1 MTLALILFA
10 FTYCLML
17 ALPRFRPASWWAS
30 SASQTPSAPKP
41 LPCCA
46 MLHNLS
52 TIGIRLRSMT
62 NLIQKPSSAPQLE
75 G

>member
-17 ALPRFRPASWWAS
+17 ALPRFRPAGGRHLHRRPPPPRSRFRA
-30 SASQTPSAPKP
+30 AP
-41 LPCCA
+41 A
-46 MLHNLS
+46 AQAV
-52 TIGIRLRSMT
+52 TIGISLRSMT